1 VTDDDDSLDRW
12 RRIEAAQALVALADY
27 AKQDLDFAPL
37 KDSRTTRWH
46 ASVGGRDFELLC
58 TGPKFHDTRAG
69 LGGGGAIDMAMHLL
83 HLRFKQAAALLRQK
97 KL

>member
-1 VTDDDDSLDRW
+1 MAADDDSLDRW
-12 RRIEAAQALVALADY
+12 RRLDLALALVALADF
-27 AKQDLDFAPL
+27 AKQDPDFTPL

-46 ASVGGRDFELLC
+46 ASVRGQDFELLC

-69 LGGGGAIDMAMHLL
+69 LGGGGAVDLAMHLL
-83 HLRFKQAAALLRQK
+83 QPRFKQAAALLRRK